1 MAKLTIHNP
10 QQQKR
15 ALRAAGAQRA
25 VFFWHGW
32 SALMIAPVLLVLVV
46 TGCAYL
52 FDREFDQ
59 WWQKDA
65 YQVKPQGT
73 VATLAQQQDYLRQQ
87 YPAWTINRVML
98 AQAPTQAVR
107 WQLTAPDGVH
117 LIYLDP
123 YRLVVQADIDPTTQP
138 MAIVRRLHGELMAGT
153 TGGYIVEWMS
163 CWTLFLLLTGGWL
176 WWPKHWRLAGVLV
189 PRKRSDGRVH
199 WRDWHAV
206 LALISSLALAFLVLS
221 GMPWSTF
228 WGKQFAQLGRDF
240 STEWHWVTPSPNFHL
255 PDTVKSRA
263 VDPHHEHQEH
273 AATDSAAVH
282 ITGGTESWVTQQ
294 HSAPQ
299 AAHPHHSKLH
309 ELTSQPQQAD
319 VSKAEAYLTR
329 LALETYGPGVRIFYP
344 ATDKDVFKINYVP
357 DKAEGQQTLYID
369 PASGELLDDIGWL
382 RYSALAKV
390 VEWGTMT
397 HLGRQYGVWNQWL
410 NLLFCLLVLAALI
423 AALTL
428 WWRRRKPGRWL
439 PPLQSTDSLPLAL
452 KLSLLALVVL
462 FPLLLLSL
470 LAFVVCKFWQRRGA
484 VE

>member
-1 MAKLTIHNP
+1 MTELTILTSE
-10 QQQKR
+10 Q
-15 ALRAAGAQRA
+15 RAAGVRRA

-32 SALMIAPVLLVLVV
+32 SALMIAPVLLVLLV

-52 FDREFDQ
+52 FEREFDL
-59 WWQKDA
+59 WWQQDA
-65 YQVKPQGT
+65 YQVQPQLHK
-73 VATLAQQQDYLRQQ
+73 ATLAQQQDYLRQQ
-87 YPAWTINRVML
+87 YPDWTINRVML
-98 AQAPTQAVR
+98 AQAATQAVR
-107 WQLTAPDGVH
+107 WQLTAPDAVH

-189 PRKRSDGRVH
+189 PRKRSCGRVH

-206 LALISSLALAFLVLS
+206 LALVSSLALAFLVLS

-228 WGKQFAQLGRDF
+228 WGQQFAKLGRDF
-240 STEWHWVTPSPNFHL
+240 SPEWHWVTPSPNFHL

-263 VDPHHEHQEH
+263 VDPHHEHKTQKKAELS
-273 AATDSAAVH
+273 DVH
-282 ITGGTESWVTQQ
+282 VTEGKPSWVTEH
-294 HSAPQ
+294 HSAP
-299 AAHPHHSKLH
+299 ASIVHHKP
-309 ELTSQPQQAD
+309 EKAD
-319 VSKAEAYLTR
+319 ISKAEPYLQR
-329 LALETYGPGVRIFYP
+329 LALDTYGPGVRVFYP
-344 ATDKDVFKINYVP
+344 ATEKDVFKINYIP

-369 PASGELLDDIGWL
+369 PANGELLDDIGWQ
-382 RYSALAKV
+382 RYSALAKA

-410 NLLFCLLVLAALI
+410 NLLFCLLVLATLI
-423 AALTL
+423 AGLTL

-439 PPLQSTDSLPLAL
+439 PALQSSDNLPWGL
-452 KLSLLALVVL
+452 KLSLLLLVML
-462 FPLLLLSL
+462 FPLLVLSL
-470 LAFVVCKFWQRRGA
+470 FAFVLLRFWQNRS
-484 VE
+484 

>member
-1 MAKLTIHNP
+1 MTVLNNSTADKN
-10 QQQKR
+10 
-15 ALRAAGAQRA
+15 AAGAMRA

-32 SALMIAPVLLVLVV
+32 SALMIAPVLLVLLL
-46 TGCAYL
+46 TGSAYL

-59 WWQKDA
+59 WWQQDA
-65 YQVKPQGT
+65 LELTPKGT
-73 VATLAQQQDYLRQQ
+73 AATLAQQQDFLRQQ
-87 YPAWTINRVML
+87 YPDWTINRVVL
-98 AQAPTQAVR
+98 PDEAAHAVR
-107 WQLTAPDGVH
+107 WQMTAPDAVH

-123 YRLVVQADIDPTTQP
+123 YRLQIRADIDPTTQP

-153 TGGYIVEWMS
+153 VGGYIIEWFS
-163 CWTLFLLLTGGWL
+163 CWTLFLLLTGAWL
-176 WWPKHWRLAGVLV
+176 WWPKHWRLSGVLL

-206 LALISSLALAFLVLS
+206 LALVSSLALAFLVVS

-240 STEWHWVTPSPNFHL
+240 SLEWHWVTPSPNFHL
-255 PDTVKSRA
+255 PDSVKTRA
-263 VDPHHEHQEH
+263 VDPHHEHKMQ
-273 AATDSAAVH
+273 AAQVH
-282 ITGGTESWVTQQ
+282 VTGGKESWVTEHHPAPVSTMQ
-294 HSAPQ
+294 H
-299 AAHPHHSKLH
+299 
-309 ELTSQPQQAD
+309 QPMKAD
-319 VSKAEAYLTR
+319 ISKAEPYLAR
-329 LALETYGPGVRIFYP
+329 LALDTFGSGVRIFYP

-369 PASGELLDDIGWL
+369 PASGELLDDIGWQ

-423 AALTL
+423 AGLTL

-439 PPLQSTDSLPLAL
+439 PALQNTDSLPLGL
-452 KLSLLALVVL
+452 KLSLLVLVIL
-462 FPLLLLSL
+462 FPLIILSL
-470 LAFVVCKFWQRRGA
+470 LAFMLVRFWQNRIA
-484 VE
+484 A

>member
-1 MAKLTIHNP
+1 MTELTIP
-10 QQQKR
+10 SSEQ
-15 ALRAAGAQRA
+15 RAAGVRRA

-32 SALMIAPVLLVLVV
+32 SALMIAPVLLVLLI

-52 FDREFDQ
+52 FEREFDL
-59 WWQKDA
+59 WWQQDA
-65 YQVKPQGT
+65 YQVQPQPHA
-73 VATLAQQQDYLRQQ
+73 ATLAQQQDYLRQQ
-87 YPAWTINRVML
+87 YPDWTISRVML

-107 WQLTAPDGVH
+107 WQLAAPDAVH

-189 PRKRSDGRVH
+189 PRKRGDGRVH

-206 LALISSLALAFLVLS
+206 LALVSSLALAFLVLS

-228 WGKQFAQLGRDF
+228 WGQHFAQLGRDF
-240 STEWHWVTPSPNFHL
+240 SPDLHWVTPSPNFHL

-263 VDPHHEHQEH
+263 VDPHHEHKTQKKAELS
-273 AATDSAAVH
+273 DVH
-282 ITGGTESWVTQQ
+282 VTEGKPSWVTE
-294 HSAPQ
+294 HHPAPVSRL
-299 AAHPHHSKLH
+299 HH
-309 ELTSQPQQAD
+309 QPEKAD
-319 VSKAEAYLTR
+319 ISKAEPYLQR
-329 LALETYGPGVRIFYP
+329 LALDTYGPGVRVFYP
-344 ATDKDVFKINYVP
+344 ATENDVFKINYIP

-369 PASGELLDDIGWL
+369 PASGELLDDIGWR

-410 NLLFCLLVLAALI
+410 NLLFCLLVLTALI
-423 AALTL
+423 AGLTL

-439 PPLQSTDSLPLAL
+439 PPLQSTDSLPLGL
-452 KLSLLALVVL
+452 KLSLLGLVML
-462 FPLLLLSL
+462 FPLLVLSL
-470 LAFVVCKFWQRRGA
+470 FAFVLVRFWQNRSR
-484 VE
+484 VH